1 MEGGGV
7 ELSDR
12 RTKYSWQ
19 EMPRAVFCRKK
30 HRHSAPIMELSIQ
43 ELLAHAE
50 LVMVSDPDDSMQ
62 HARRALE
69 RADATQDQSS
79 IAFACRMITNLFMMK
94 SRYTDA
100 TLYCERAVALYRE
113 LGDKQTLAQ
122 LMGWLGIMYRTSGKI
137 DKALEIQQES
147 LNISREIGWK
157 NGELLALGNVGH
169 IYFDTS
175 NNDIALYY
183 YLQAIAL
190 AEEIGDKRILH
201 LQLNNLGA
209 LYSKINE
216 HHKSL
221 DYYFRSLALRNELND
236 QRAVAASLGNIGEE
250 YRYLGQ
256 FDKALDYQERS
267 LSIAQAEGNTSQVA
281 LALGNMGV
289 IHESLGNHELS
300 FDLHRQALEVIEP
313 LADKQNYTLMLSH
326 IGKLYFERKDYENAL
341 ETLFQALVFAGE
353 NGGRDAQ
360 AEIHKVLSEVF
371 EEQGDPKSALRH
383 FKLYNQISHEVNH
396 QAQQTSILL
405 LEMRYG
411 SQKAEK
417 EKEELRRKLLQSEHK
432 TLRAQ
437 INPHFMFNA
446 LNSIQHFLTLSD
458 TEQANRFLSKFARLM
473 RLIMENSRYTSVPL
487 SDEIETITLYL
498 ELEKLRFGDK
508 FTYEIILDPELSPS
522 ILIPPML
529 IQPYI
534 ENAIWHG
541 ILPRKTGGKVVV
553 TIAPS
558 PNEYIVCSISDDGI
572 GRTAS
577 SEQKPFEQNKH
588 RSSGMAL
595 INERL
600 TLLTETSGMKLWVEV
615 EDLYSDTK
623 EPAGTLVS
631 LHVPQNLEL

>member
-1 MEGGGV
+1 
-7 ELSDR
+7 
-12 RTKYSWQ
+12 
-19 EMPRAVFCRKK
+19 
-30 HRHSAPIMELSIQ
+30 MELSIQ

-100 TLYCERAVALYRE
+100 TLYCERAVELYRE
-113 LGDKQTLAQ
+113 LGDKQTLSQ
-122 LMGWLGIMYRTSGKI
+122 LMGWLGVMYRTNGKI

-147 LNISREIGWK
+147 LNLSREIGWK
-157 NGELLALGNVGH
+157 NGELLALGNIGH

-175 NNDIALYY
+175 NNDIALFY
-183 YLQAIAL
+183 YLQAISL
-190 AEEIGDKRILH
+190 AEVIGDKVILH
-201 LQLNNLGA
+201 RQLNNLGA
-209 LYSKINE
+209 LYSRINE
-216 HHKSL
+216 HEKAL
-221 DYYFRSLALRNELND
+221 DFFFRSLGIRRELHD
-236 QRAVAASLGNIGEE
+236 TRAIAASLGNIGKE
-250 YRYLGQ
+250 YCLLKNYEKSLE
-256 FDKALDYQERS
+256 FQEQS
-267 LSIAQAEGNTSQVA
+267 LEIAQAEGNSSQVA
-281 LALGNMGV
+281 LALGNIGV
-289 IHESLGNHELS
+289 VHESLGNSDLS
-300 FDLHRQALEVIEP
+300 FEFHRKALEVIEP
-313 LADKQNYTLMLSH
+313 LSDKQNYTFMLSH
-326 IGKLYFERKDYENAL
+326 MGKLYFQRKDYENAL
-341 ETLFQALVFAGE
+341 ETLFQALVFAEE

-360 AEIHKVLSEVF
+360 ATIHKVLSEVF
-371 EEQGDPKSALRH
+371 EEQGDPKSALQH
-383 FKLYNQISHEVNH
+383 YKQYNLISHEVNH

-508 FTYEIILDPELSPS
+508 FTYEIILDPSLSTS

-541 ILPRKTGGKVVV
+541 ILPRKTGGKVAV
-553 TIAPS
+553 TIAPAE
-558 PNEYIVCSISDDGI
+558 NEYLVCSIADDGI

-623 EPAGTLVS
+623 ESTGTVVT
-631 LHVPQNLEL
+631 LHVPQNLEI

>member
-1 MEGGGV
+1 MEQ
-7 ELSDR
+7 
-12 RTKYSWQ
+12 T
-19 EMPRAVFCRKK
+19 
-30 HRHSAPIMELSIQ
+30 IQ
-43 ELLAHAE
+43 EVLAHAE
-50 LVMVSDPDDSMQ
+50 RCMTSDRQESMRL
-62 HARRALE
+62 AKVALE
-69 RADATQDQSS
+69 RAESDNDLPLVAH
-79 IAFACRMITNLFMMK
+79 ACRVITNLHMFT
-94 SRYTDA
+94 SRYIEA
-100 TLYCERAVALYRE
+100 IGYCERAVELYRQSS
-113 LGDKQTLAQ
+113 DKHTLAQ
-122 LMGWLGIMYRTSGKI
+122 MLGWLGIMYRSGGKI
-137 DKALEIQQES
+137 DRALETQQES
-147 LNISREIGWK
+147 LNFCREVQWK
-157 NGELLALGNVGH
+157 NGELLALGNIGH

-221 DYYFRSLALRNELND
+221 DYYVRSLALRNELND

-256 FDKALDYQERS
+256 FDKALDYQQRS
-267 LSIAQAEGNTSQVA
+267 LAIAQAEGNTSQVA

-289 IHESLGNHELS
+289 IHESLGNQDLS

-313 LADKQNYTLMLSH
+313 LTDKQNYTLMLSH
-326 IGKLYFERKDYENAL
+326 MGKLYFQRKDYENAL
-341 ETLFQALVFAGE
+341 ETLFQALVFAEE

-360 AEIHKVLSEVF
+360 AAIHKVLSEVF

-411 SQKAEK
+411 NQKAEK

-446 LNSIQHFLTLSD
+446 LNSIQHFLIQSD

-473 RLIMENSRYTSVPL
+473 RLIMENSRYTTVPL

-508 FTYEIILDPELSPS
+508 FSYEIILDPAINSAS
-522 ILIPPML
+522 IEIPPML

-541 ILPRKTGGKVVV
+541 ILPRKTGGSVKIGI
-553 TIAPS
+553 TPA
-558 PNEYIVCSISDDGI
+558 EDGYFTCSIEDNGI
-572 GRTAS
+572 GRKAS
-577 SEQKPFEQNKH
+577 SEQKPFEQTKH

-595 INERL
+595 IDERL
-600 TLLTETSGMKLWVEV
+600 NLLTETSGMKLWVEIQ
-615 EDLYSDTK
+615 DATSDTK
-623 EPAGTLVS
+623 EPTGTLVT
-631 LHVPQNLEL
+631 LHLPQNLAI